1 MTMLCAGSFPF
12 VWIAGERKNIYTPW
26 TNSCLYFFYS
36 DDDLIPYDMSEDKEL
51 KIKAPVYIRDCI
63 EGRRFWAESLSVSYW
78 FWENGLCVDLCFS
91 ELI

>member
-1 MTMLCAGSFPF
+1 
-12 VWIAGERKNIYTPW
+12 
-26 TNSCLYFFYS
+26 
-36 DDDLIPYDMSEDKEL
+36 MSEDKEL

-78 FWENGLCVDLCFS
+78 FWENGLCVDLWFS